1 MSRKKEKLL
10 PSMEQRIKAAR
21 EFPLGQPD
29 FATDVAITCG
39 NYILADPTQMVDYQ
53 YERAAW
59 KERLYRLLRAAP
71 ASEQGDA

>member
-1 MSRKKEKLL
+1 
-10 PSMEQRIKAAR
+10 
-21 EFPLGQPD
+21 
-29 FATDVAITCG
+29 
-39 NYILADPTQMVDYQ
+39 LADPTQMVDYQ